1 MAVDRSA
8 TGAEEIAALVHP
20 PGSPVIHR
28 ATPENE
34 EGGVRKGPAECAIC
48 LLPIIEPA
56 AFPAAGC
63 PHVYCVPCLAS
74 LQAHTPTKPIACPQC
89 RRRAARPEPPKRLP
103 PPPVTR
109 ARRATIIFCMA
120 TGLLLCF
127 AALAYDI
134 GVFGHPFYGAVANP
148 PEPPGQNNETLAQ
161 SRSGAEWP
169 GG

>member
-1 MAVDRSA
+1 MAVHTA
-8 TGAEEIAALVHP
+8 TGAEEFAALVP
-20 PGSPVIHR
+20 PGSPVVHE

-34 EGGVRKGPAECAIC
+34 EGGVRRDSAECAIC

-63 PHVYCVPCLAS
+63 PHVYCVTCLTS
-74 LQAHTPTKPIACPQC
+74 LQAHTPTKSIICPQC
-89 RRRAARPEPPKRLP
+89 RRQAARPLPPKRLP

-109 ARRATIIFCMA
+109 ARKATIMCCMA

-134 GVFGHPFYGAVANP
+134 GVFGVPFYGSVANSP
-148 PEPPGQNNETLAQ
+148 DG
-161 SRSGAEWP
+161 SG
-169 GG
+169 